1 MARRILVQE
10 FLIFRTKHDQTKLEN
25 TGLCGDVNGAHSFC
39 HFGKLGRSPLDHNLA
54 GINQRHT
61 PLYEGTDDPATSGVS
76 HLNSERQGTP
86 ACSM

>member
-54 GINQRHT
+54 GINQRPRRYTKVRTISRH
-61 PLYEGTDDPATSGVS
+61 PVLVTSIVS
-76 HLNSERQGTP
+76 AKELP